1 MILKSKKLVFIIKGL
16 ILLIGT
22 ASKSNF
28 LWGGRLVLGGG
39 IKLRRMML
47 KRKTDPKTVK
57 HTLCEPAQSKCTRT
71 CQKRHFAQ
79 KFAGPISR
87 GQRFVRACAVEMH
100 MDMSEEAFCVEI
112 YRGKFRT
119 RIPASVLCELAQSKC
134 TWTCH
139 KRHFERKFTGC
150 AVEMH
155 MDMSGD
161 AFFLGDLQGRC
172 QTPQIPSRWNTRP

>member
-1 MILKSKKLVFIIKGL
+1 
-16 ILLIGT
+16 
-22 ASKSNF
+22 
-28 LWGGRLVLGGG
+28 
-39 IKLRRMML
+39 ML

-112 YRGKFRT
+112 YRENSGPVSRPAFCASLRSRNAHGHVT
-119 RIPASVLCELAQSKC
+119 RGILSGNLQVAQSKC
-134 TWTCH
+134 IWTCQEMLFFG
-139 KRHFERKFTGC
+139 RFTGKMPN
-150 AVEMH
+150 APDTTSMENQALTVT
-155 MDMSGD
+155 
-161 AFFLGDLQGRC
+161 AR
-172 QTPQIPSRWNTRP
+172 TPQCGHIVWGTEEKL

>member
-28 LWGGRLVLGGG
+28 FGGERLVLGGG

-57 HTLCEPAQSKCTRT
+57 HTSCEPVQSKCTWT
-71 CQKRHFAQ
+71 CQKRHFVW
-79 KFAGPISR
+79 KFTGKIPDPYP

-100 MDMSEEAFCVEI
+100 MDMSQEAF
-112 YRGKFRT
+112 
-119 RIPASVLCELAQSKC
+119 
-134 TWTCH
+134 
-139 KRHFERKFTGC
+139 
-150 AVEMH
+150 
-155 MDMSGD
+155 
-161 AFFLGDLQGRC
+161 
-172 QTPQIPSRWNTRP
+172 